1 MPLPKTGTTVN
12 TTLKQQENLNTQEQE
27 ILLKVVQNMNILT
40 KNQEQQSELMNSLMN
55 KLELQKKLIEE
66 LGKNENKNKLKNET
80 EELLANV
87 RELVSLISQSKV
99 VTEATGTKVL
109 NTDSVLR
116 NSVITQTENVK
127 NLIEMIKVQRM
138 TYKFSEHFDEKV
150 ANSIEKVAVR
160 LIPETAQKVT
170 EDFKISIKDL
180 SKDMNNLKNEI
191 SDISEKSK
199 KQIEQTAEK
208 IKESNTILNTELE
221 KSNNILKI
229 IEIINSIAW
238 TMLPIT
244 IAVMIVWAGIFSM
257 VANVPDNT
265 ILAVFYNFGI
275 TILSIIMVIM
285 LGLAI
290 LWFIRLF
297 SQDK

>member
-1 MPLPKTGTTVN
+1 M
-12 TTLKQQENLNTQEQE
+12 
-27 ILLKVVQNMNILT
+27 
-40 KNQEQQSELMNSLMN
+40 
-55 KLELQKKLIEE
+55 
-66 LGKNENKNKLKNET
+66 
-80 EELLANV
+80 
-87 RELVSLISQSKV
+87 
-99 VTEATGTKVL
+99 

-275 TILSIIMVIM
+275 TILSIIMVII